1 MGTYRCYIC
10 PEGVIDIQDLPHGW
24 GLLWVNKRG
33 HVKLKAGHV
42 CCYKVCAY
50 GQGRDMARFWQHSA
64 DLRFELDMMA
74 HALVRFGDPEEAKA
88 LVRNANRE
96 YSRVAAEVN
105 KLREEI
111 KQYRLDSYR
120 LKLYEQ
126 QYGELCNG

>member
-1 MGTYRCYIC
+1 
-10 PEGVIDIQDLPHGW
+10 
-24 GLLWVNKRG
+24 
-33 HVKLKAGHV
+33 
-42 CCYKVCAY
+42 
-50 GQGRDMARFWQHSA
+50 MARFWQHSA